1 MSGKPAARVSDPT
14 ACPVSG
20 HGTNPIAAGS
30 GDVFFDGL
38 PAARQG
44 DASACGGALVGDLA
58 TTVLINGKPAA
69 TVGSVGSHG
78 NKVTAGSGTVIIG
91 NTHTPA
97 PFSGLSG
104 AAAAAVTAVTA
115 VAAATLG
122 TIVDA
127 LVPTAMADEKKTQP
141 DYQLGLKSGGN
152 SILTPLEVPDFD
164 ELKKGATKNRELIEF
179 VIENRKSAADNVKL
193 EVLDGEKL
201 IYSEPNTAPFL
212 PNGEHAWQWDGYDST
227 GILDTRVLKS
237 PNLKVRLTAT
247 GNGETQVVDLKLK
260 CSANEVKW
268 VDVRIDRNALTV
280 ETVLRPSFSDGGSC
294 GSTPGLAATPF
305 STLLGWAKEGI
316 ELYWSR
322 DGSRGAG
329 IASGITTNKGVYK
342 VTVKA
347 EVNTLPKA
355 GDFPL
360 IDSLSADFGR
370 STSLAIAR
378 KVYHNAGYAYEQLVT
393 LQGLSALT
401 AITSAKEEFK
411 ETSAHEFG
419 HLILNEYG
427 GGLIP
432 TYSWTHK
439 DSSTLMQ
446 NPKENHPTPESGEV
460 DVMHYFSKYTV
471 LASELRSRMV
481 ASEQDV
487 KSLLWLARIE
497 FDD

>member
-1 MSGKPAARVSDPT
+1 MSGKPAARVTDPT
-14 ACPVSG
+14 ACPLPG

-30 GDVFFDGL
+30 GDVFFEGL
-38 PAARQG
+38 AAARQG
-44 DASACGGALVGDLA
+44 DASACGGAMSGGLA

-69 TVGSVGSHG
+69 TVDSVGTHG

-91 NTHTPA
+91 NSHSPA

-104 AAAAAVTAVTA
+104 GAAAAAVTT
-115 VAAATLG
+115 AATAALAAV
-122 TIVDA
+122 VDA
-127 LVPTAMADEKKTQP
+127 LVPSAMAEEKKPKP

-164 ELKKGATKNRELIEF
+164 ELKKGASKNRELIDF
-179 VIENRKSAADNVKL
+179 VIENRKAAADTVKL

-201 IYSEPNTAPFL
+201 IYAEPNTAPFL
-212 PNGEHAWQWDGYDST
+212 PNGEHTWQWDGYDSS
-227 GILDTRVLKS
+227 GILDTRILKS

-247 GNGETQVVDLKLK
+247 GGGETQVTDLKLK
-260 CSANEVKW
+260 CAAEEVKW
-268 VDVRIDRNALTV
+268 VDVHIDRNALTV
-280 ETVLRPSFSDGGSC
+280 EAVLRPSFSDGGSS

-322 DGSRGAG
+322 NGSRGAG
-329 IASGITTNKGVYK
+329 IASGITTSKGVYK
-342 VTVKA
+342 VAVKA
-347 EVNTLPKA
+347 EINAAPKA
-355 GDFPL
+355 GNFPL

-378 KVYHNAGYAYEQLVT
+378 KVYHNAGYAYNQLVT
-393 LQGLSALT
+393 RQGMSASYAT
-401 AITSAKEEFK
+401 TFAKEEFK

-446 NPKENHPTPESGEV
+446 NPKGNHPTPKSGEV
-460 DVMHYFSKYTV
+460 DVMHYFSSYTSS
-471 LASELRSRMV
+471 ASELQSRMA

-487 KSLLWLARIE
+487 KSLLWLARVE